1 MLNNKISKAVRLAIA
16 FGAASTAVLASTAV
30 SAEENTEEVERI
42 QITGSKIKRIAATAP
57 TPVVVIGRVELENAG
72 VSNVNDFLSE
82 MPAAEV
88 GLSPENSNNYIYANG
103 LNTTDL
109 RGLGSSRTL
118 VLVNGRRF
126 IGGSAGDNTVDL
138 NNIATSMIERIE
150 ISTGGA
156 SAVYGADAVA
166 GVVNII
172 TRKSFDGIEIDAATT
187 RPFEGGGEQTF
198 GSLVFGK
205 EFDGGGFI
213 FNYDFADQK
222 QMAKKDKSWWYDNP
236 VSLVPNPNNKNGD
249 DGVPSEIKYE
259 GRKHFGLYDESSEF
273 VLGGKRWTFDEN
285 KNLREF
291 DVGSGYLPS
300 DPDAGTYRYYP
311 GEYKDGIE
319 EGLDEFFRTPL
330 TRHTFNLAGN
340 YEINENHKLT
350 FDTIYSISEAFGQGS
365 PVFWRTGDIVIRK
378 DNAFI
383 KDDLRQLMEENNAE
397 TISLRRLGDDF
408 GSRKYNQ
415 DRTTF
420 RTSIGLDGYIDDNW
434 SYSTYFQ
441 HSRLQQ
447 DTSWHGEVLKNN
459 FQNALDAVERNG
471 EIVCAQRDDDGNVV
485 GSIFGCSPINVLGA
499 PGHSQET
506 IDYISTVATAEH
518 GATQTSFGA
527 TITGD
532 VYELPAGPIG
542 TAFSFEWRRDSAYE
556 TPGTGIRKDL
566 VFGNSG
572 LAYSGAVNVKEYAT
586 EVIIPLIADHEWAQ
600 ELNLEL
606 AYRYMDYSS
615 TGGDSAYKVGLTYQ
629 LNDDI
634 RFRAT
639 KAESVR
645 APNVNELYSAA
656 GTQYWSRG
664 RFDQCAADEIAKTDD
679 KYRDNVV
686 KNCAAAGI
694 PAGWMPSQQWLD
706 SGSIEGKLGGN
717 NQLDNEVSSD
727 VVFGFV
733 YTPTSIEGFDITVD
747 YWSFEIENAIEDYD
761 YGELQRNC
769 YRADSLDNPF
779 CGFITRGANNEVTS
793 FFQTSL
799 NAAEEKKSGVDIESV
814 YDFETSIG
822 EFGVKLTATYVE
834 NYEINQTG
842 NPIDLLVKTGEQDH
856 MRWRGRLNTSYEYGD
871 FRAVLVANYRH
882 SAVNERNGWTIEQ
895 HNYNDIPSYTTFDLS
910 MNYRVLE
917 NVDLR
922 FGIQNMFD
930 RTPPRHPLAFEDT
943 SWYDPIGRRATVG
956 VNIKL

>member
-1 MLNNKISKAVRLAIA
+1 MFNNKVSKAVRLAIA
-16 FGAASTAVLASTAV
+16 FGAASTAALASTAV
-30 SAEENTEEVERI
+30 SAEENTETEEVERI
-42 QITGSKIKRIAATAP
+42 QVTGSKIKRIAATAP
-57 TPVVVIGRVELENAG
+57 TPVVVIGRVELEDAG

-82 MPAAEV
+82 MPSAEV

-126 IGGSAGDNTVDL
+126 IGGSAGDNAVDL

-172 TRKSFDGIEIDAATT
+172 TRTSFDGLEIDAATT

-198 GSLVFGK
+198 ASLVFGK

-222 QMAKKDKSWWYDNP
+222 QMAKRDKSWWYDNP
-236 VSLVPNPNNKNGD
+236 VSSVPNPNNTGGD
-249 DGVPSEIKYE
+249 DGIPARIPYE
-259 GRKHFGLYDESSEF
+259 GKKHYALYDESSEF
-273 VLGGKRWTFDEN
+273 FLGGDHWTFDEN
-285 KNLREF
+285 RNLRPF
-291 DVGSGYLPS
+291 DNGDGYIPS
-300 DPDAGTYRYYP
+300 DPTSSLYRYYA

-319 EGLDEFFRTPL
+319 EGADEFFRTPL
-330 TRHTFNLAGN
+330 TRHTFNIAGN
-340 YEINENHKLT
+340 YEINENHTLS
-350 FDTIYSISEAFGQGS
+350 FDTVYSLSEAFGQS
-365 PVFWRTGDIVIRK
+365 TPVFWRSLNIRK
-378 DNAFI
+378 DNAFV
-383 KDDLRQLMEENNAE
+383 KDDLRQLMEENE
-397 TISLRRLGDDF
+397 VESITMRRLANDF
-408 GSRKYNQ
+408 GPRKYNQ
-415 DRTTF
+415 ERSTF
-420 RTSIGLDGYIDDNW
+420 RTSVGLDGFINDNW

-441 HSRLQQ
+441 HGRLQQ
-447 DTSWHGEVLKNN
+447 DTSWFGEVITEN
-459 FQNALDAVERNG
+459 FENALDAVMLNG
-471 EIVCAQRDDDGNVV
+471 NIVCANRNDEGEVV
-485 GSIFGCSPINVLGA
+485 GAISGCTPINVMGA
-499 PGHSQET
+499 PGQHSQDT
-506 IDYISTVATAEH
+506 IDYITTVATAQH
-518 GATQTSFGA
+518 GGTQTSFGA
-527 TITGD
+527 TVTGD
-532 VYELPAGPIG
+532 LFELPAGPVG
-542 TAFSFEWRRDSAYE
+542 SAFSFEWRRDSAYE
-556 TPGTGIRKDL
+556 EPGTGIRKGL
-566 VFGNSG
+566 IFGNSG
-572 LAYSGAVNVKEYAT
+572 LAYSGSLNVKEYST
-586 EVIIPLIADHEWAQ
+586 EIILPLVVDHEWAQ

-639 KAESVR
+639 MAESVR
-645 APNVNELYSAA
+645 APNIEELYSAA
-656 GTQYWSRG
+656 GTQFYG
-664 RFDQCAADEIAKTDD
+664 TRFDQCAADTIQNTDE
-679 KYRDNVV
+679 KYRANVI

-694 PAGWMPSQQWLD
+694 PEGWRPSQEWTD
-706 SGSIEGKLGGN
+706 GGSIEGKLGGN
-717 NQLDNEVSSD
+717 NTLQNEVSSD

-733 YTPTSIEGFDITVD
+733 YTPAAIEGFDITVD
-747 YWSFEIENAIEDYD
+747 YWSFEIENAIENYN
-761 YGELQRNC
+761 YRELAENC

-779 CGFITRGANNEVTS
+779 CGFITRGDNFEVVD

-842 NPIDLLVKTGEQDH
+842 NPIDLLVNTGEQDH
-856 MRWRGRLNTSYEYGD
+856 MRWRARLNTSYEYGD
-871 FRAVLVANYRH
+871 FRAVLVTNYRH
-882 SAVNERNGWTIEQ
+882 SAVNDRNGWNIEQ
-895 HNYNDIPSYTTFDLS
+895 HDYNDIPSYTTFDLS

-943 SWYDPIGRRATVG
+943 SWYDPIGRRATFG

>member
-1 MLNNKISKAVRLAIA
+1 MLNNKVSKAVRLAIA
-16 FGAASTAVLASTAV
+16 FGAASTAVLASAAV

-42 QITGSKIKRIAATAP
+42 QVTGSKIKRIAATAP

-172 TRKSFDGIEIDAATT
+172 TRTSFDGIEIDAATT

-198 GSLVFGK
+198 ASLVFGK

-222 QMAKKDKSWWYDNP
+222 QMAKRDKSWWYDNP
-236 VSLVPNPNNKNGD
+236 VSSVPNPNNTSGD
-249 DGVPSEIKYE
+249 DGIPANIPYE
-259 GRKHFGLYDESSEF
+259 GKKHYGLYDESSEF
-273 VLGGKRWTFDEN
+273 FLGGKQWTFDEN
-285 KNLREF
+285 LALREF
-291 DVGSGYLPS
+291 DTGSGYLPS
-300 DPDAGTYRYYP
+300 DPTASLYRYYA
-311 GEYKDGIE
+311 GEYRDGLE
-319 EGLDEFFRTPL
+319 EGADEFFRTPL
-330 TRHTFNLAGN
+330 TRHTFNIAGN
-340 YEINENHKLT
+340 YEINDNHRLS
-350 FDTIYSISEAFGQGS
+350 FDTVYSLSSAFGQS
-365 PVFWRTGDIVIRK
+365 TPVFWRSLNIRK

-383 KDDLRQLMEENNAE
+383 KQDLRDLMEENGADS
-397 TISLRRLGDDF
+397 ISMRRLSNDF
-408 GSRKYNQ
+408 GPRKYDQ
-415 DRTTF
+415 ERSTF
-420 RTSIGLDGYIDDNW
+420 RASIGLDGYINDNW

-441 HSRLQQ
+441 HGRLKQ
-447 DTSWHGEVLKNN
+447 DTKWFGEVIEENLY
-459 FQNALDAVERNG
+459 NALDAVMFE
-471 EIVCAQRDDDGNVV
+471 GNVV
-485 GSIFGCSPINVLGA
+485 CADRNDAGEVVGALSGCAPINFLGS
-499 PGHSQET
+499 PEHSAEA
-506 IDYISTVATAEH
+506 IEYISTVATAEH
-518 GATQTSFGA
+518 GGTQTSFGA
-527 TITGD
+527 TVTGD

-556 TPGTGIRKDL
+556 EPGTGIRKGII
-566 VFGNSG
+566 FGNSG
-572 LAYSGAVNVKEYAT
+572 LAYSGALNVKEYAA
-586 EVIIPLIADHEWAQ
+586 EVIVPLVADQAWAQ

-615 TGGDSAYKVGLTYQ
+615 TGGDTAYKVGLTYQ

-639 KAESVR
+639 VAESVR
-645 APNVNELYSAA
+645 APNIEELYSAA
-656 GTQYWSRG
+656 GTQYSSG
-664 RFDQCAADEIAKTDD
+664 RYDQCAANTIQNTDE
-679 KYRDNVV
+679 KYKANVI

-694 PAGWMPSQQWLD
+694 PEGWMPSQTWRD
-706 SGSIEGKLGGN
+706 SGSMEGKLGGN
-717 NQLDNEVSSD
+717 NNLDNEVSKD
-727 VVFGFV
+727 MVVGFV
-733 YTPTSIEGFDITVD
+733 YTPTSLEGFDITVD
-747 YWSFEIENAIEDYD
+747 YWSFEITNAIEN
-761 YGELQRNC
+761 YGYTSLARNC

-779 CGFITRGANNEVTS
+779 CGFITRDENHEVVS

-814 YDFETSIG
+814 YDFETSFG

-842 NPIDLLVKTGEQDH
+842 NPIDLLVNTGEQDH

-882 SAVNERNGWTIEQ
+882 SAVNDRNGWNIEQ
-895 HNYNDIPSYTTFDLS
+895 HDYNDIPSYTTFDLS
-910 MNYRVLE
+910 MNYRILE